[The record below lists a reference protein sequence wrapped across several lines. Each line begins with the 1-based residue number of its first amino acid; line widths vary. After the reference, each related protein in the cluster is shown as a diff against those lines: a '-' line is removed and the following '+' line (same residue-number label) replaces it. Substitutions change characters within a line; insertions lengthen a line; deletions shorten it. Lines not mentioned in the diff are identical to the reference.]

1 LEWLLKRIIYS
12 EIEGRSTRFYG
23 LAAILGVFFLAGL
36 AAVMYVEYAG
46 HHVTGGSNQ
55 VVWGIPDVFAMFL
68 IVSASGA
75 LNVAI
80 ISSVF
85 RKTLYKPLE
94 RLSCLVAVALLLGG
108 LMILVLDLG
117 RSDRVIVAMLNRN
130 FKSVFAWNLYLYTGF
145 IAIVVTYLWL
155 QMERRM
161 NRFVPAAGLIA
172 FLWRLALT
180 TGSGSIYGVL
190 VAREAYDSA
199 IMAPMFIAMSFSFG
213 LAVYNLV
220 LLATCRGS
228 DREIGD
234 VLIRRLG
241 RLLGI
246 FVAVVLY
253 FVAVQHLTNF
263 YGAEHKGIE
272 QFILRDGGIYT
283 LLFWGGQVFVGSLLP
298 LLLVF
303 WFSRRGLHP
312 TGLTLALASIL
323 VIVGA
328 FSQLYV
334 LIIGGQAWPLT
345 LFPGMDVSSSF
356 YDGAI
361 ASYTPSLPEIGL
373 GLGGVALAG
382 LIVLFGIKLL
392 RFLPATL
399 ANASIDPHHVATSK

>member
-1 LEWLLKRIIYS
+1 MKRIIFS
-12 EIEGRSTRFYG
+12 EIEGRSAGFRG
-23 LAAILGVFFLAGL
+23 LAAILGVFFLMGL
-36 AAVMYVEYAG
+36 AAVLYVEHAG

-85 RKTLYKPLE
+85 RKALYRPLE
-94 RLSCLVAVALLLGG
+94 RLSCLLAIAMLMGG

-145 IAIVVTYLWL
+145 IAIVATYLWL

-161 NRFVPAAGLIA
+161 NRFVPAAGMVA

-190 VAREAYDSA
+190 VAREAYSA
-199 IMAPMFIAMSFSFG
+199 IMPPMFIAMSFSFG

-220 LLATCRGS
+220 LLAACKGS
-228 DREIGD
+228 GREIGD
-234 VLIRRLG
+234 VLLRRLA

-246 FVAVVLY
+246 FIAVVLY
-253 FVAVQHLTNF
+253 FAAVQHLTNL
-263 YGAEHKGIE
+263 YAAEHSGIE

-283 LLFWGGQVFVGSLLP
+283 LLFWGGQVIVGGLLP
-298 LLLVF
+298 LMLVF
-303 WFSRRGLHP
+303 WSSRRDLHP
-312 TGLTLALASIL
+312 TGRMVALASIL
-323 VIVGA
+323 VIIGA

-345 LFPGMDVSSSF
+345 LFPGMEVSSSF

-382 LIVLFGIKLL
+382 LVVLFGIKLL
-392 RFLPATL
+392 RFLPTTL
-399 ANASIDPHHVATSK
+399 ANAAIDPHHAVAE

>member
-1 LEWLLKRIIYS
+1 ML
-12 EIEGRSTRFYG
+12 
-23 LAAILGVFFLAGL
+23 
-36 AAVMYVEYAG
+36 YVEHTG
-46 HHVTGGSNQ
+46 HYVTGGSNQ

-68 IVSASGA
+68 IVSASGV

-85 RKTLYKPLE
+85 RKTLYRPLE
-94 RLSCLVAVALLLGG
+94 RLSCLLAVAMLLGG

-117 RSDRVIVAMLNRN
+117 RPDRVIVAMLNRN
-130 FKSVFAWNLYLYTGF
+130 FRSVFAWNFYLYTGF
-145 IAIVVTYLWL
+145 IAVVAVYLWL

-161 NRFVPAAGLIA
+161 NRFVPAAAMVA

-190 VAREAYDSA
+190 VAREAYPSA

-220 LLATCRGS
+220 LLAVCRGTG
-228 DREIGD
+228 REIGD
-234 VLIRRLG
+234 LLLRRLG

-253 FVAVQHLTNF
+253 FTAVQHLTNL
-263 YGAEHKGIE
+263 YAAEHSGVE
-272 QFILRDGGIYT
+272 RFILRDGGIYT
-283 LLFWGGQVFVGSLLP
+283 LLFWGGQVVVGGVLP
-298 LLLVF
+298 MALVF
-303 WFSRRGLHP
+303 GSSRRGSRP
-312 TGLTLALASIL
+312 SGGTVALASIL
-323 VIVGA
+323 VITGA

-334 LIIGGQAWPLT
+334 LIIGGQVYPLN
-345 LFPGMDVSSSF
+345 LFPGMEVSSSF
-356 YDGAI
+356 YDGVV
-361 ASYTPSLPEIGL
+361 ASYTPSLPEVGL

-382 LIVLFGIKLL
+382 LVVLFGIKLL

-399 ANASIDPHHVATSK
+399 VNSAIDPHHVANRAGAN

>member
-1 LEWLLKRIIYS
+1 MKRLVFS
-12 EIEGRSTRFYG
+12 EIEGRSAGFRG
-23 LAAILGVFFLAGL
+23 LAALLGAFFLAGL
-36 AAVMYVEYAG
+36 ASFLYVEHAG
-46 HHVTGGSNQ
+46 HYVTGGTNQ

-85 RKTLYKPLE
+85 QKTLYKPLE
-94 RLSCLVAVALLLGG
+94 RLSCLLAIAMLMGG

-130 FKSVFAWNLYLYTGF
+130 LKSVFAWNLYLYTGF
-145 IAIVVTYLWL
+145 ITVVAIYLWL

-161 NRFVPAAGLIA
+161 NRFVPAAGLVA

-190 VAREAYDSA
+190 VAREAYNTA
-199 IMAPMFIAMSFSFG
+199 VMAPMFIAMSFSFG
-213 LAVYNLV
+213 LAVCNLV
-220 LLATCRGS
+220 LLAVCRGTG
-228 DREIGD
+228 REIGD
-234 VLIRRLG
+234 VLLRRLG

-246 FVAVVLY
+246 FIAGVLY
-253 FVAVQHLTNF
+253 FVIVQHLTKW
-263 YGAEHKGIE
+263 YAAEHSDFE
-272 QFILRDGGIYT
+272 RFILRDGGIYT
-283 LLFWGGQVFVGSLLP
+283 LLFWGGQIFLGSLLP
-298 LLLVF
+298 LALVF
-303 WFSRRGLHP
+303 GSSRRG
-312 TGLTLALASIL
+312 ASLQPRTVAIASAL

-345 LFPGMDVSSSF
+345 LFPGMEVSSSF
-356 YDGAI
+356 YDGI
-361 ASYTPSLPEIGL
+361 VNNYTPSLPEIAL
-373 GLGGVALAG
+373 GLGGAALAG
-382 LIVLFGIKLL
+382 LVVLFGLKLL

-399 ANASIDPHHVATSK
+399 ADAAIDPHHAAVTNPS